1 MIEQRKPSQRPA
13 SGGEFAAELHVTERE
28 TVADGVVALTLA
40 DPGGRGLPAW
50 SPGAHIDLSPR
61 PDVVRQYSLCGDP
74 ADRTGWRIAV
84 LREPEGRGGSRLVHD
99 DLVPGSRV
107 QVRGPRN
114 NFALAEA
121 PRYLFIAGGIGV
133 TPILPMVAAAE
144 AAGASWRL
152 VYGGRRRASMAFRTE
167 LARHGDKVVIWPQDE
182 AGLLPLDD
190 ELGEPRADT
199 LVYCCGPEPLLAEV
213 ERRCGAWPTGAL
225 HVERFA
231 ARPVG
236 EPVRAGGFEV
246 VCKRSGL
253 TLDVAPDRSILHT
266 AEDAGITVLSS
277 CQEGT
282 CGTCETEVIEGT
294 PDHRDSVLSE
304 SEREAGDVMMICVS
318 RSRTPRLVL
327 DL

>member
-1 MIEQRKPSQRPA
+1 MTAHRGPGERFGPA
-13 SGGEFAAELHVTERE
+13 ADFEAELRVTGYE
-28 TVADGVVALTLA
+28 TVADGVVALTLR
-40 DPGGRGLPAW
+40 DPGGRDLPVW

-61 PDVVRQYSLCGDP
+61 PGFERQYSLCGDP
-74 ADRTGWRIAV
+74 ADRTAWRIAV
-84 LREPEGRGGSRLVHD
+84 LREPEGRGGSLLVHD
-99 DLVPGSRV
+99 ELVAGARV
-107 QVRGPRN
+107 RVRGPRN

-121 PRYLFIAGGIGV
+121 PGYLFIAGGIGV

-152 VYGGRRRASMAFRTE
+152 VYGGRRRASMAFHAE
-167 LARHGDKVVIWPQDE
+167 LAGYGDKVVIWPQDE

-213 ERRCGAWPTGAL
+213 ERRCGSWPEGAL
-225 HVERFA
+225 HVERFT
-231 ARPVG
+231 ARPVT
-236 EPVRAGGFEV
+236 EPVRAEGFEV
-246 VCKRSGL
+246 VCERSGL
-253 TLDVAPDRSILHT
+253 TLDVAPGRSILHT
-266 AEDAGITVLSS
+266 AEDAGIMVLSS

-282 CGTCETEVIEGT
+282 CGTCETEVIEGE

-304 SEREAGDVMMICVS
+304 SERAAGDVMMICVS